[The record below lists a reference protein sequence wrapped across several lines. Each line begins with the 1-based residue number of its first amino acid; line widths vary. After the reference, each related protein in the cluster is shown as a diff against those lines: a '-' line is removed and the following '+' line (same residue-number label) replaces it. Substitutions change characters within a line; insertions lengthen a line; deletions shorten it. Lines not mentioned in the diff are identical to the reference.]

1 MNDTPSKDLPEAKTP
16 APPPASTG
24 LTGRI
29 KAILA
34 ALVLVSVALL
44 AGRHYLGWF
53 ANGADAPQPVP
64 AVGGPFTLVDH
75 DGRARTEADFRGR
88 SMLVYFGFTYC
99 PDVCPTALTAVAQ
112 ALDRLGPDADK
123 IAPVF
128 ITVDPERD
136 LPEQLKEYVRHFH
149 PRMTGL
155 TGTKEQIAAV
165 AKAYRVYYAKV
176 RPQGAPGE
184 KTPEDEYTMDHTSI
198 TYLMGPDGKFVAH
211 FSHGTEP
218 EAMAA
223 RIRRSLK

>member
-1 MNDTPSKDLPEAKTP
+1 MSDTPPTDSPETKPP
-16 APPPASTG
+16 APPPVAAG
-24 LTGRI
+24 LTGRVT
-29 KAILA
+29 AILA
-34 ALVLVSVALL
+34 VLVLASVALL

-53 ANGADAPQPVP
+53 SAGTEAPAPAL
-64 AVGGPFTLVDH
+64 AVGGPFTLVDQ
-75 DGRARTEADFRGR
+75 DGRTRTEADFRGR

-99 PDVCPTALTAVAQ
+99 PDVCPTSLTTVAQ
-112 ALDRLGPDADK
+112 ALDLLGADGEK
-123 IAPVF
+123 IAPLF

-136 LPEQLKEYVRHFH
+136 TPEQLKEYVRHFH
-149 PRMTGL
+149 ARMTGL

-165 AKAYRVYYAKV
+165 AKAYRVYFAKV
-176 RPQGAPGE
+176 RQQGA
-184 KTPEDEYTMDHTSI
+184 PEDEYTMDHTSI